1 MTELP
6 FVGRSVCAATLIS
19 AALFVQSGIALSQ
32 PEPVPFQARLASV
45 LGRDVTPPKG
55 VERGRIID
63 VLIDGDGQVHAFV
76 VEFGGFLG
84 IGTRKIAV
92 ERAAFRFADSKILV
106 EVSGEQIQA
115 ARDYTA
121 GEPPYIVKAETAPRD

>member
-6 FVGRSVCAATLIS
+6 FVARSVCAAIVT
-19 AALFVQSGIALSQ
+19 AAIFAHSGVALSQ
-32 PEPVPFQARLASV
+32 PEPVPIQTRPASV

-92 ERAAFRFADSKILV
+92 ERAAFRFADSKVLV

-115 ARDYTA
+115 AREYTA
-121 GEPPYIVKAETAPRD
+121 GDPLYIVKAETAPRD

>member
-6 FVGRSVCAATLIS
+6 FVARSACVVALA
-19 AALFVQSGIALSQ
+19 AALLSHSDVALSQ
-32 PEPVPFQARLASV
+32 PEPVPYQARLASV

-92 ERAAFRFADSKILV
+92 ERAAFRFADSRILV
-106 EVSGEQIQA
+106 DVSGEQIQA
-115 ARDYTA
+115 ARDYSA

>member
-1 MTELP
+1 
-6 FVGRSVCAATLIS
+6 
-19 AALFVQSGIALSQ
+19 
-32 PEPVPFQARLASV
+32 
-45 LGRDVTPPKG
+45 VTPPKG